1 MPFPEPPFMSPNRL
15 GRYEVLGELGKGAMG
30 VVFRGR
36 DPLIERPVAI
46 KTFACAGLPADE
58 VEAFE
63 RRFLR
68 EARLAGGLSHP
79 NIVTIHDVGRSGDL
93 AYIAMEFLEGRSL
106 RQILD
111 SGVVLPV
118 ARAAEI
124 AAQVADGLAFAHANG
139 VVHRD
144 IKPANLMVLDNDT
157 VKIADFGVAMLPA
170 GSSTLAGAVFGSPKY
185 MSPEQVAGK
194 AVDGRSDI
202 FSLGAV
208 LYEMLAGLPP
218 FAGEELTAILHQ
230 VLYTEPP
237 PPSGRRRDLPPAFDR
252 IVARAMAKDPAAR
265 YQNAEDLAAD
275 LRRQAVPAASAPVA
289 TGEDTVPLPPVA
301 DADGLARPAARWWQ
315 HPAVLAAGLSLVV
328 LAVVSA
334 GEWHR
339 PVAPVAPVPAPA
351 VPEPKVEAATPAPE
365 LPASPSPPL
374 RPRAPAKA
382 RAATEVALA
391 TLQVAIAPWGEIY
404 VDGRK
409 QGISPPLRELQ
420 LPAGRHQLEFRNA
433 GLRHRQM
440 IVLAPRT
447 TVRIKHKFQ

>member
-1 MPFPEPPFMSPNRL
+1 MSPNRL

-46 KTFACAGLPADE
+46 KTFACGGLPADE
-58 VEAFE
+58 VDAFE

-106 RQILD
+106 RQVLD

-208 LYEMLAGLPP
+208 LYEMLSGRPP
-218 FAGEELTAILHQ
+218 FAH
-230 VLYTEPP
+230 EPRGGFDGSLRRLLE
-237 PPSGRRRDLPPAFDR
+237 PSGGPAR
-252 IVARAMAKDPAAR
+252 
-265 YQNAEDLAAD
+265 
-275 LRRQAVPAASAPVA
+275 
-289 TGEDTVPLPPVA
+289 
-301 DADGLARPAARWWQ
+301 
-315 HPAVLAAGLSLVV
+315 
-328 LAVVSA
+328 
-334 GEWHR
+334 
-339 PVAPVAPVPAPA
+339 
-351 VPEPKVEAATPAPE
+351 
-365 LPASPSPPL
+365 
-374 RPRAPAKA
+374 
-382 RAATEVALA
+382 
-391 TLQVAIAPWGEIY
+391 
-404 VDGRK
+404 
-409 QGISPPLRELQ
+409 
-420 LPAGRHQLEFRNA
+420 
-433 GLRHRQM
+433 
-440 IVLAPRT
+440 
-447 TVRIKHKFQ
+447 